1 MTRDKIKNIS
11 IVVVIFLMGCSYL
24 VYKKYL
30 TPLSDEWVEVQ
41 LNSQRVDN
49 EPLEIM
55 IHLSGAVYSP
65 GLYTYSNPKRVIDAI
80 KKAGGL
86 LSNANTD
93 RVNLAKFIYDG
104 QHIHVPFKKDRKT
117 SKKSKRNR
125 KNKYK

>member
-1 MTRDKIKNIS
+1 MPISGRRTKGKVTSREFMQHFGTNICRKIKSDVWSSSCIESINKTETEIAVIS
-11 IVVVIFLMGCSYL
+11 DCRF
-24 VYKKYL
+24 
-30 TPLSDEWVEVQ
+30 PDE
-41 LNSQRVDN
+41 
-49 EPLEIM
+49 
-55 IHLSGAVYSP
+55 
-65 GLYTYSNPKRVIDAI
+65 IDAI